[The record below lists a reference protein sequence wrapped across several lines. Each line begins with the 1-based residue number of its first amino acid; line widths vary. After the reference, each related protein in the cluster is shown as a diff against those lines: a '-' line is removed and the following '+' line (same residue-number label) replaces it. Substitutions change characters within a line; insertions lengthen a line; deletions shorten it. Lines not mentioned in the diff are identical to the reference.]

1 MEVQEQA
8 KPVLEQIIS
17 PEEQPNTEEKK
28 SEILESTE
36 ANPEQIN
43 QIEPKLEQTE
53 PKPGVI
59 EIKLSS
65 GEEKPSEE
73 IIKKLESSQEN
84 KDLSKFKNYKI
95 NKI

>member
-17 PEEQPNTEEKK
+17 PEKQPNTEEKK
-28 SEILESTE
+28 PEITKANSE
-36 ANPEQIN
+36 QVN
-43 QIEPKLEQTE
+43 QIEPKLEQT
-53 PKPGVI
+53 KPNPGII

-73 IIKKLESSQEN
+73 ILKKLESSQEN
-84 KDLSKFKNYKI
+84 KDLSKLNYYII